1 ISPMRAALCA
11 LLLLIPLPGFAQEP
25 LRISGKTM
33 GSYYALVID
42 SAAPPDA
49 DLLQQDIEA
58 IFTDLNRQ
66 MSTWDPNSE
75 ISKFNSSSDSTDWF
89 PVSRDLLL
97 VTTEARRLH
106 TLTEGALEI
115 TLAPLIEAWGF
126 GRSKRKRVPP
136 AAEIDAALKLLG
148 TQYIEVRSEPPA
160 IRRTRPGL
168 QISLNAL
175 APGYAAD
182 RVSLLLHDRGLKAHV
197 VDVGGENRAGTPKR
211 SGEPWRL
218 GVESPL
224 GNLHKILELSE
235 TSIATS
241 GDYRNFFIIENRRYS
256 HVLDPRTGRPVA
268 DPPASVSVIH
278 PSCMTADGLAT
289 AMMVLGPEKGLQI
302 AERASFDVMFLNIDR
317 DGKLV
322 EQSTGLFAATEVEP
336 K

>member
-1 ISPMRAALCA
+1 VA
-11 LLLLIPLPGFAQEP
+11 
-25 LRISGKTM
+25 K
-33 GSYYALVID
+33 
-42 SAAPPDA
+42 
-49 DLLQQDIEA
+49 IE
-58 IFTDLNRQ
+58 
-66 MSTWDPNSE
+66 
-75 ISKFNSSSDSTDWF
+75 
-89 PVSRDLLL
+89 
-97 VTTEARRLH
+97 
-106 TLTEGALEI
+106 
-115 TLAPLIEAWGF
+115 
-126 GRSKRKRVPP
+126 
-136 AAEIDAALKLLG
+136 
-148 TQYIEVRSEPPA
+148 
-160 IRRTRPGL
+160 
-168 QISLNAL
+168 
-175 APGYAAD
+175 
-182 RVSLLLHDRGLKAHV
+182 
-197 VDVGGENRAGTPKR
+197 GTPKR

-241 GDYRNFFIIENRRYS
+241 GDYRNFFVIENRRYS

-302 AERASFDVMFLNIDR
+302 AERASFDDMFLNIDR